1 LAVPVDWTFG
11 PLFSKIFD
19 DDVKMTILL
28 CYVVIPF
35 LGWANSFHAAS
46 DEFLRP
52 VGCKAHKFEAAHIS
66 AIHSQTRRK
75 LSLGQ
80 TGGDAPDNPLS
91 EQEWVEKHTSA
102 SGCVP

>member
-46 DEFLRP
+46 DEFLR
-52 VGCKAHKFEAAHIS
+52 
-66 AIHSQTRRK
+66 
-75 LSLGQ
+75 L
-80 TGGDAPDNPLS
+80 
-91 EQEWVEKHTSA
+91 A
-102 SGCVP
+102 SGWLQGTQVRGRSHKRDPLPDETQAQLETD